1 MLRNVRSSIVV
12 ATLVIGGS
20 LAGCATSRVDPLPR
34 VGLSDLSGIATVG
47 GVEVTPSFP
56 TAAGEA
62 ASTIAEAPLAW
73 LKAGPFIVAAVFMTP
88 YIVAAAGKE
97 RIACLNSLVGEHT
110 DAPSRIAA
118 AVRADLSG
126 DRLSEVLR
134 AQLVARG
141 DLAAEVFAS
150 GGGSPIRHDAAID
163 RASQNGVDVLFELS
177 EPEFGFR
184 LEDRGCGLSPIAG
197 LRVRVTRL
205 RDGVV
210 LADGRLTG
218 SPSPVVLQKTSPDPV
233 GRWLDDPQ
241 TLSEVVESAFGQAL
255 EGLWLGRLGK
265 AFDVATTASGND

>member
-1 MLRNVRSSIVV
+1 MLRNMRSSVVV
-12 ATLVIGGS
+12 ATLVVVGT
-20 LAGCATSRVDPLPR
+20 LAGCATTRVEPLPK
-34 VGLSDLSGIATVG
+34 VGLPEHSGIVTVG
-47 GVEVTPSFP
+47 SAELAPSFP

-62 ASTIAEAPLAW
+62 VSTLAEAPLAL

-88 YIVAAAGKE
+88 YIVAAAGQE

-141 DLAAEVFAS
+141 DLTAEVFAS
-150 GGGSPIRHDAAID
+150 DGASPIRHDAAID
-163 RASQNGVDVLFELS
+163 RASRNGVDVLFELS
-177 EPEFGFR
+177 DPEFAFR
-184 LEDRGCGLSPIAG
+184 LKDRGCGLLAIAG

-218 SPSPVVLQKTSPDPV
+218 RPSPVVLLKSGSDPV
-233 GRWLDDPQ
+233 GQWLDDPQ
-241 TLSEVVESAFGQAL
+241 ALSEVVESAFGQAL

-265 AFDVATTASGND
+265 TFHVATKASGTD